1 MALWLDKHKPKTIDQ
16 LTYHKGL
23 TRQLKGLA
31 ASDNV
36 PHILFYG
43 PAGAGK
49 KTRIAGLLREMF
61 GPGAEKLKV
70 EQRPFITT
78 SNRKLIFNV
87 FSSNYHLELNPS
99 DLGIYDRVIVQDVI
113 KEIAESPQIDTNAK
127 HKFKIVLINQAD
139 DLTREAQAALRRTM
153 EKYTAN
159 IRLILCCDN
168 LSKVIDPVRSRCLL
182 MRVSRPTVDEVT
194 DALQRVAMKENLVL
208 SSVLAKNI
216 AEQSKYNMREALL
229 MLESTAVQH
238 PDLTAIQRPEKTDWQ
253 ILISTIAKKMTDEP
267 TLASLAWIRTN
278 LYDLFVHGI
287 PSSLVIKTLT
297 FELFHSTADSELRKT
312 IMNKA
317 AFHEYR
323 LTVGTKEVFHLEA
336 FVVALMGEF
345 ARHGKNF

>member
-1 MALWLDKHKPKTIDQ
+1 MALWLDKYKPKTLDQ

-23 TRQLKGLA
+23 TSQLKGLA

-36 PHILFYG
+36 PHVLFYG
-43 PAGAGK
+43 PPGAGK
-49 KTRIAGLLREMF
+49 KTRIASLLREMF

-70 EQRPFITT
+70 EQRPFVTT

-99 DLGIYDRVIVQDVI
+99 DLGIYDRVIVQDVL
-113 KEIAESPQIDTNAK
+113 KEIAESPQIDTHAK
-127 HKFKIVLINQAD
+127 HRFKVVLINQAD
-139 DLTREAQAALRRTM
+139 ELTREAQAALRRTM

-182 MRVSRPTVDEVT
+182 VRVARPSVDEVT
-194 DALQRVAMKENLVL
+194 DVLHSVAVKQNLSL
-208 SSVLAKNI
+208 SSILTKNI
-216 AEQSKYNMREALL
+216 AEQSKCNVREALL

-238 PDLTAIQRPEKTDWQ
+238 PDLKNVQRPEKTDWQ
-253 ILISTIAKKMTDEP
+253 ILISRIAKKMMDEP

-287 PSSLVIKTLT
+287 PSSLVIKTLA
-297 FELFHSTADSELRKT
+297 FELFHSTTDSELRKT
-312 IMNKA
+312 IMDKA
-317 AFHEYR
+317 SYNEYR
-323 LTVGTKEVFHLEA
+323 LTIGTKDIFHLEA
-336 FVVALMGEF
+336 FAVSLMDEF
-345 ARHGKNF
+345 SRHGKNF